1 MRITVLGAGSW
12 GTTLAILLSENAHQV
27 ILWSHRDD
35 HARIMLESRENRPL
49 LPGVKIPSEIGITSD
64 LEHSV
69 AHAELIVTAIPTQ
82 FVRTIAERLR
92 THDFRGVMIVNVA
105 KGIENKSLM
114 TMSEV
119 LIAAVILAFVIMTS
133 LTALSTRMPVSLPS
147 FISIWPPVSVCPAR
161 MPAISSAF

>member
-119 LIAAVILAFVIMTS
+119 LIAAVILAFI
-133 LTALSTRMPVSLPS
+133 AQR
-147 FISIWPPVSVCPAR
+147 
-161 MPAISSAF
+161 